1 MDAAA
6 IMEAAQMA
14 EEEILEPVSKWGG
27 ILSADAQR
35 FFTEGYETSEL
46 GSEKESKFFLEVL
59 RLSDP
64 SNLKAGI
71 ATIYSVLRGFSK
83 YYAALCDPAIIDAL
97 MRFTRSTDSSVPD
110 KAAYLVSGLMA
121 RYPGKFSADHVAM
134 VLKYSGTEFGKL
146 DVIANLLKY
155 DGYRESIW
163 ASNGSRILSGLE
175 SSSIPVVYKALF
187 SVWLVGFNKVVLKDM
202 PLSVVKVV
210 NDILKNNRTEKVVRI
225 ALQAVENLLK
235 SKKMC
240 EEMAEQST
248 VDLVGALE
256 YEKWRDQELIDAVKG
271 TVAALNAEVKVLTN
285 FERYDREVNS
295 GTLRWGFIHT
305 DKFWVENVLKCEAS
319 NFMIIDK
326 LMVILRSAQDAESL
340 AVACH
345 DLGEFA
351 RLHPIGK
358 QIATSRGAKDKMLEL
373 MSSSQR
379 EVAREALLCV
389 QKLMLQKAI
398 DLSTGAVA
406 VA

>member
-6 IMEAAQMA
+6 ILEAAQAA
-14 EEEILEPVSKWGG
+14 EEEILVPVARWGG
-27 ILSADAQR
+27 ILSADCQR
-35 FFTEGYETSEL
+35 FFTEGYETSEA
-46 GSEKESKFFLEVL
+46 GADVESKYFLEVL
-59 RLSDP
+59 RISDP

-71 ATIYSVLRGFSK
+71 ATVYSILRGYSK

-97 MRFTRSTDSSVPD
+97 MRYTRSTDAAVPD

-121 RYPGKFSADHVAM
+121 RYSNKFSADHVAM

-163 ASNGSRILSGLE
+163 ASEGKRILSGLE

-187 SVWLVGFNKVVLKDM
+187 SVWLVGFNKAVLKDI
-202 PLSVVKVV
+202 PASVVGAINEV
-210 NDILKNNRTEKVVRI
+210 LKNNRTEKVVRI

-235 SKKMC
+235 SKAMC
-240 EEMAEQST
+240 EEMAEQGT
-248 VDLVGALE
+248 VDLVSALE
-256 YEKWRDQELIDAVKG
+256 YEKWRDQELIEAVKA
-271 TVAALNAEVKVLTN
+271 TVQALNAEVKVLTN

-305 DKFWVENVLKCEAS
+305 DKFWVENVLKCEAQ

-326 LMVILRSAQDAESL
+326 LMVILRSSQDAESL

-345 DLGEFA
+345 DIGEFA

-358 QIATSRGAKDKMLEL
+358 QIATSRGAKDKMLDL
-373 MSSSQR
+373 MSTTQR

-389 QKLMLQKAI
+389 QKLMLQKAV
-398 DLSTGAVA
+398 DLSAAVA
-406 VA
+406 AQ